1 MTNRKKEIS
10 ASIFI
15 DVKKGTYVRVIPL
28 VSTPDAVPG
37 FTDKTPKPPPPYRV
51 GHWLEGYLMED
62 IGLTGQIFFGRHL
75 WNGKEVRESWRS
87 SPICLV
93 VGDQIFCQ
101 RAIYRIL
108 KVPAFDPDR
117 SLQAWDDSGEA

>member
-62 IGLTGQIFFGRHL
+62 IGLTGQICFGSPSLERQGGQGIL
-75 WNGKEVRESWRS
+75 AEFSDLPGRWRS
-87 SPICLV
+87 DLLPE
-93 VGDQIFCQ
+93 GDLSNFEGP
-101 RAIYRIL
+101 RL
-108 KVPAFDPDR
+108 R
-117 SLQAWDDSGEA
+117 S